1 MMESN
6 GDDDREAVDSEP
18 SALKSLFSEQ
28 WRDIFEIYISKDLN
42 EIDLKQ
48 LYSSFKD
55 ARLAIIRANIAL
67 KTEFKIVELTSIAE
81 LEVAWDNYRWDEDED
96 EGTQEY
102 FCSEVALMNKLEYL
116 VWLREVKNCDWD
128 SLTIIAAAEKGNLAM
143 VKYCFENGCPMD
155 EDACWCAAQYGH
167 LDVLKYLH
175 ENDCPW
181 DSDTCRSAHEYNR
194 IDCLNYLIEQRC
206 PGWERFDSTHVDYD
220 PY

>member
-28 WRDIFEIYISKDLN
+28 WRDIFEIYISKALN

-102 FCSEVALMNKLEYL
+102 FCSEVARMNKLEYL

-128 SLTIIAAAEKGNLAM
+128 SWTINMAALQGNLAM
-143 VKYCFENGCPMD
+143 VKYCVDNGCPMN
-155 EDACWCAAQYGH
+155 EFACACAAKEGH

-181 DSDTCRSAHEYNR
+181 NSGACYCAHKNNR
-194 IDCLNYLIEQRC
+194 IDCLNYLIEQKC
-206 PGWERFDSTHVDYD
+206 PGFERYI
-220 PY
+220 